1 MALNVPIFLGLQD
14 VSHKASINGGLRVLF
29 FFGGTFLVKSET
41 FMSLGIANESK
52 AIVIT

>member
-1 MALNVPIFLGLQD
+1 MSLFFWVFRT
-14 VSHKASINGGLRVLF
+14 SHKASINGGLRVLF
-29 FFGGTFLVKSET
+29 FFGGTFFVKSET